1 MRVNIPIEIFRE
13 GNGTHLFIACTLN
26 NNRVGELII
35 DTGASKTVF
44 DTALLSEEIEELSVN
59 EFLNHFPENSHKILF
74 AEIDEDELP
83 EGISP
88 DGIVSSGVNAP
99 IEMKFGKLDRL
110 KLGNRFEINDYWV
123 SLTNLSSV
131 KDIYVHFGKFTILGL
146 LGGDIL
152 AEYNAT
158 INYKRK
164 LLMLDLPGN
173 ESLAFN

>member
-1 MRVNIPIEIFRE
+1 MRINIPIEIFRE

-26 NNRVGELII
+26 NRRVGELII

-44 DTALLSEEIEELSVN
+44 DTALLADEIQEISVN
-59 EFLNHFPENSHKILF
+59 AFLSHFPENSHKILF
-74 AEIDEDELP
+74 AEIDDDELP
-83 EGISP
+83 EGISH

-110 KLGNRFEINDYWV
+110 RLGNQFEVTDYWV
-123 SLTNLSSV
+123 SLTNLNSV

-152 AEYNAT
+152 AEYHAT

-164 LLMLDLPGN
+164 LLMLDLPEN
-173 ESLAFN
+173 ENKAIN